1 MKIKEVE
8 NRVGMPRA
16 NIRYY
21 EKEGL
26 LSAPTRNENNYREY
40 TDADVEQ
47 LQRIKILRLLG
58 VTVADVKLL
67 NEDAISMEEI
77 MQKRLDEL
85 EKEVKEMQ
93 EVQKICETILE
104 KNIQVSSLDESI
116 LTGDKATWRQRLE
129 EIMQKDIVKEIITKK
144 QLNAHI
150 AGMLVWRY
158 FINAVVSFFLG
169 DSFMNRSQGGAN
181 VNDGLV
187 SWVLSPTFLPFTFV
201 AIAVICGI
209 GIYWTASV
217 KSQII
222 FFHISAFITTPL
234 VIEASK
240 IYDAV
245 GENALRKISGTAMAI
260 FWIWILVYVIVFY
273 LISKSWEKMFTK
285 VRYSLMVASV
295 FLIIYTVLAYF
306 LTQMF
311 LVPVLA
317 FVVMLFYIA
326 LVWTTTNMD
335 QSQYNRYYAVVAACK
350 IMNVAGT
357 LFGQRGRGLSSAWLK

>member
-26 LSAPTRNENNYREY
+26 LSAPVRNENNYREY
-40 TDADVEQ
+40 TEADVEQ

-67 NEDAISMEEI
+67 NEDAVSMEEV

-104 KNIQVSSLDESI
+104 RNLSVSSLDESI
-116 LTGDKATWRQRLE
+116 LTGDRAAWRQRLD
-129 EIMQKDIVKEIITKK
+129 EILEKDIVKEIITKK
-144 QLNAHI
+144 QLNSHI
-150 AGMLVWRY
+150 AAMLVWGY
-158 FINAVVSFFLG
+158 FLNACVAYFLG
-169 DSFMNRSQGGAN
+169 DSVMNRSVGGTEAA
-181 VNDGLV
+181 DGLKG
-187 SWVLSPTFLPFTFV
+187 WVLSPTFSLFAFV
-201 AIAVICGI
+201 AIAVVCGI

-217 KSQII
+217 KTQII
-222 FFHISAFITTPL
+222 LFHISALITTPL

-240 IYDAV
+240 IYDV
-245 GENALRKISGTAMAI
+245 IGENALRQFSGTAMAV
-260 FWIWILVYVIVFY
+260 FWLLILVYVLVLY
-273 LISKSWEKMFTK
+273 VISRQWKKMFTK
-285 VRYSLMVASV
+285 VRYSLVIAAGFWIVYTMIAYLVTKM
-295 FLIIYTVLAYF
+295 FLIPTI
-306 LTQMF
+306 
-311 LVPVLA
+311 A
-317 FVVMLFYIA
+317 FATMLFYIG

-335 QSQYNRYYAVVAACK
+335 RVQYNRYYAVVGACK

-357 LFGQRGRGLSSAWLK
+357 LFGQRGRGLDSAWLK